1 MTTAET
7 KPEAALALDPI
18 FHPRSVAVAGVS
30 TQRPGFAGMGIGFLL
45 SLMELGFPA
54 VYPVN
59 PRYPEIEGVKCY
71 AGVLDIE
78 GPVDHVISSVPA
90 HVVPKLVED
99 CIAKGVRSVHFFTAG
114 FRETGDAEM
123 ADLEKQV
130 VGRLTAAGIRV
141 FGPNCMGLYVPESK
155 LAFMPGFPT
164 EPGPVGFI
172 SQSGGN
178 AGEMVYTAAVRGIRF
193 SKVVSYGNAADV
205 DESEL
210 LSYLAADPQTE
221 IICAYIEG
229 IKDGRRFFEAMRR
242 AASAKPLVVLKGGRT
257 AAGTRAVMSHTAS
270 LAGSLQV
277 FDSLCRQVNAVRV
290 NSVEEM
296 ADLAVAFR
304 YLQPFLSQEAAG
316 FNPQMDTQS
325 NPQVDTQSNPHSRTQ
340 SNPQTGGSVA
350 VVGGGGGF
358 SVFAADEIDDAGL
371 QCPVL
376 PERTQKALAEINPV
390 AGTSVRNPVDTI
402 AIFEPQKLEQ
412 TLRILGEAENID
424 VIMYHTSLSWGRG
437 RRSLAMLGA
446 DPVHYMQMQV
456 QQMEKARDAFG
467 TPIVVVLRPPLD
479 VESMERTAA
488 FQEKCWQAG
497 FPIFP
502 TIPRAANAIAKT
514 LRWRERRD
522 GT

>member
-7 KPEAALALDPI
+7 KPGTATASLDAI
-18 FHPRSVAVAGVS
+18 FHPRSVAIAGVS
-30 TQRPGFAGMGIGFLL
+30 MQQPGFAGVGLGFLL

-54 VYPVN
+54 VYAVN
-59 PRYPEIEGVKCY
+59 PKYQEIEGLKCY
-71 AGVLDIE
+71 ASVLDIE
-78 GPVDHVISSVPA
+78 LPVDHVISSVPA
-90 HVVPKLVED
+90 RIVPRLVED

-114 FRETGDAEM
+114 FRETGDDEM
-123 ADLEKQV
+123 ADLETQV
-130 VGRLTAAGIRV
+130 VGRLTGAGIRV

-155 LAFMPGFPT
+155 LAFMPGFPA
-164 EPGPVGFI
+164 ESGPVGFI

-178 AGEMVYTAAVRGIRF
+178 AGEMIYTAAVRGIRF
-193 SKVVSYGNAADV
+193 SKVVSYGNASDV

-210 LSYLAADPQTE
+210 LSYFARDPKTNV
-221 IICAYIEG
+221 ICAYIEG
-229 IKDGRRFFEAMRR
+229 VKDGRRFRQALRD
-242 AASAKPLVVLKGGRT
+242 AAAAKPVVVLKGGRT

-270 LAGSLQV
+270 LAGSLAV
-277 FDSLCRQVNAVRV
+277 FDSLCRQLNAVRV

-304 YLQPFLSQEAAG
+304 YMSAPAG
-316 FNPQMDTQS
+316 P
-325 NPQVDTQSNPHSRTQ
+325 
-340 SNPQTGGSVA
+340 GVA

-376 PERTQKALAEINPV
+376 SESTQKALGEINPV

-402 AIFEPQKLEQ
+402 AIFEPPKLEQ
-412 TLRILGEAENID
+412 TLRIIGEAENID
-424 VIMYHTSLSWGRG
+424 VILYHTSFSWGRG
-437 RRSLAMLGA
+437 RRSMAMLGA

-456 QQMEKARDAFG
+456 QQMVKAREASG

-497 FPIFP
+497 FPVFP
-502 TIPRAANAIAKT
+502 TIPRAANAIAKV
-514 LRWRERRD
+514 LRWARSRS
-522 GT
+522 T

>member
-7 KPEAALALDPI
+7 TPARAASLDDI
-18 FHPRSVAVAGVS
+18 FHPRSVAIAGVS
-30 TQRPGFAGMGIGFLL
+30 TQQPGFAGVGMGFLL

-59 PRYPEIEGVKCY
+59 PKYPEIEGLKCY
-71 AGVLDIE
+71 ASVLDIE

-99 CIAKGVRSVHFFTAG
+99 CVEKGVRSVHFFTAG

-123 ADLEKQV
+123 ADLEKQIV
-130 VGRLTAAGIRV
+130 RRLTSAGIRV

-155 LAFMPGFPT
+155 IAFMPGFPT

-178 AGEMVYTAAVRGIRF
+178 AGDMVYTAAVRGIRF
-193 SKVVSYGNAADV
+193 SKVVSYGNAADI

-210 LSYLAADPQTE
+210 LTYLADDSSTE
-221 IICAYIEG
+221 IICSYIEG
-229 IKDGRRFFEAMRR
+229 IKDGRRFVNAIRK
-242 AASAKPLVVLKGGRT
+242 AAAAKPTVVLKGGRT

-296 ADLAVAFR
+296 GDLAVAFR
-304 YLQPFLSQEAAG
+304 YLGAPAG
-316 FNPQMDTQS
+316 S
-325 NPQVDTQSNPHSRTQ
+325 
-340 SNPQTGGSVA
+340 GVA

-358 SVFAADEIDDAGL
+358 SVFAADEIDAAGL
-371 QCPVL
+371 ECPVL
-376 PERTQKALAEINPV
+376 PEHTQTSLGEINPV

-402 AIFEPQKLEQ
+402 AIWEPSKLEQ
-412 TLRILGEAENID
+412 TLRIIGEAENID
-424 VIMYHTSLSWGRG
+424 VILYHTSLSWGRG
-437 RRSLAMLGA
+437 RRSLAMMGP
-446 DPVHYMQMQV
+446 DPAHFMQMQV
-456 QQMEKARDAFG
+456 QQMVKARDSSG

-497 FPIFP
+497 FPVYP

-514 LRWRERRD
+514 LRWAKGRPS
-522 GT
+522 

>member
-7 KPEAALALDPI
+7 KRGTATASLDAI
-18 FHPRSVAVAGVS
+18 FHPRSVAIAGVS
-30 TQRPGFAGMGIGFLL
+30 MQQPGFAGVGLGFLL

-54 VYPVN
+54 VYAVN
-59 PRYPEIEGVKCY
+59 PKYQEIEGLKCY
-71 AGVLDIE
+71 ASVLDIE
-78 GPVDHVISSVPA
+78 LPVDHVISSVPA
-90 HVVPKLVED
+90 RIVPRLVED

-114 FRETGDAEM
+114 FRETGDDEM
-123 ADLEKQV
+123 ADLETQV
-130 VGRLTAAGIRV
+130 VGRLTGAGIRV

-155 LAFMPGFPT
+155 LAFMPGFPA
-164 EPGPVGFI
+164 ESGPVGFI

-178 AGEMVYTAAVRGIRF
+178 AGEMIYTAAVRGIRF
-193 SKVVSYGNAADV
+193 SKVVSYGNASDI

-210 LSYLAADPQTE
+210 LSYLAADPQTDVV
-221 IICAYIEG
+221 CAYIEG
-229 IKDGRRFFEAMRR
+229 VKDGRRFFQAMREG
-242 AASAKPLVVLKGGRT
+242 AGAKPVVVLKGGRT

-270 LAGSLQV
+270 LAGSLAV
-277 FDSLCRQVNAVRV
+277 FDSLCRQLNAVRV

-304 YLQPFLSQEAAG
+304 YMSAPAG
-316 FNPQMDTQS
+316 P
-325 NPQVDTQSNPHSRTQ
+325 
-340 SNPQTGGSVA
+340 GVA

-376 PERTQKALAEINPV
+376 PESTQKALGEINPV

-402 AIFEPQKLEQ
+402 AIFKPPKLEQ
-412 TLRILGEAENID
+412 TLRIIGEAENID
-424 VIMYHTSLSWGRG
+424 VILYHTSFSWGRG
-437 RRSLAMLGA
+437 RRSMAMLGA

-456 QQMEKARDAFG
+456 QQMVKAREASG

-497 FPIFP
+497 FPVFP
-502 TIPRAANAIAKT
+502 TIPRAANAIAKV
-514 LRWRERRD
+514 LRWARSRS
-522 GT
+522 T

>member
-7 KPEAALALDPI
+7 KPGTATASLDAI
-18 FHPRSVAVAGVS
+18 FHPRSVAIAGVS
-30 TQRPGFAGMGIGFLL
+30 MQQPGFAGVGLGFLL

-59 PRYPEIEGVKCY
+59 PKYQEIEGLRCY
-71 AGVLDIE
+71 ASVLDIE

-90 HVVPKLVED
+90 RIVPQLVED

-114 FRETGDAEM
+114 FRETGDDEM
-123 ADLEKQV
+123 ADLETQV
-130 VGRLTAAGIRV
+130 VGRLTGAGIRV

-155 LAFMPGFPT
+155 LAFMPGFPA
-164 EPGPVGFI
+164 ESGPVGFI

-178 AGEMVYTAAVRGIRF
+178 AGEMIYTAAVRGIRF
-193 SKVVSYGNAADV
+193 SKVVSYGNASDV

-210 LSYLAADPQTE
+210 LSYFARDPKTNV
-221 IICAYIEG
+221 ICAYIEG
-229 IKDGRRFFEAMRR
+229 VKDGRRFRQALRD
-242 AASAKPLVVLKGGRT
+242 AAAAKPVVVLKGGRT

-270 LAGSLQV
+270 LAGSLAV
-277 FDSLCRQVNAVRV
+277 FDSLCRQLNAVRV

-304 YLQPFLSQEAAG
+304 YMSAPAG
-316 FNPQMDTQS
+316 P
-325 NPQVDTQSNPHSRTQ
+325 
-340 SNPQTGGSVA
+340 GVA

-376 PERTQKALAEINPV
+376 PESTQKALGEINPV

-402 AIFEPQKLEQ
+402 AIFEPPKLEQ
-412 TLRILGEAENID
+412 TLRIIGEAENID
-424 VIMYHTSLSWGRG
+424 VILYHTSFSWGRG
-437 RRSLAMLGA
+437 RRSMAMLGA

-456 QQMEKARDAFG
+456 QQMVKAREASG

-497 FPIFP
+497 FPVFP
-502 TIPRAANAIAKT
+502 TIPRAANAIAKV
-514 LRWRERRD
+514 LRWARSRS
-522 GT
+522 T

>member
-7 KPEAALALDPI
+7 KPSAATSLDAI
-18 FHPRSVAVAGVS
+18 FHPRSVAIAGVS
-30 TQRPGFAGMGIGFLL
+30 TQQPGFAGVGMGFLI

-59 PRYPEIEGVKCY
+59 PKYEEIEGLKCY
-71 AGVLDIE
+71 ASVLDIE

-90 HVVPKLVED
+90 RIVPQLVED

-114 FRETGDAEM
+114 FRETGDDEM
-123 ADLEKQV
+123 ADLEMQV
-130 VGRLTAAGIRV
+130 VGRLTGAGIRV

-155 LAFMPGFPT
+155 LAFMPGFPA
-164 EPGPVGFI
+164 ESGPVGFI

-193 SKVVSYGNAADV
+193 SKVVSYGNASDI

-210 LSYLAADPQTE
+210 LAYLGSDPQTDV
-221 IICAYIEG
+221 ICAYIEG
-229 IKDGRRFFEAMRR
+229 VKDGRRFFQAVRK
-242 AASAKPLVVLKGGRT
+242 ATAAKPVVVLKGGRT
-257 AAGTRAVMSHTAS
+257 TAGTRAVMSHTAS
-270 LAGSLQV
+270 LAGSLAV

-304 YLQPFLSQEAAG
+304 YMSAPAG
-316 FNPQMDTQS
+316 P
-325 NPQVDTQSNPHSRTQ
+325 
-340 SNPQTGGSVA
+340 GVA

-376 PERTQKALAEINPV
+376 PEQTQEALGEINPV

-402 AIFEPQKLEQ
+402 AIFEPPKLEQ
-412 TLRILGEAENID
+412 TLRIIGEAENID
-424 VIMYHTSLSWGRG
+424 VILYHTSFSWGRG
-437 RRSLAMLGA
+437 RRSMAMLGA
-446 DPVHYMQMQV
+446 DPVHYMRMQV
-456 QQMEKARDAFG
+456 QQMVKARATSG

-497 FPIFP
+497 FPVFP
-502 TIPRAANAIAKT
+502 TIPRAANAIAKV
-514 LRWRERRD
+514 LAWGCRRAA
-522 GT
+522 

>member
-1 MTTAET
+1 MTTPET
-7 KPEAALALDPI
+7 TAQTSLDEI
-18 FHPRSVAVAGVS
+18 FHPRSVAIAGVS
-30 TQRPGFAGMGIGFLL
+30 TQQPGFAGVGIGFLL

-54 VYPVN
+54 IHPVN
-59 PRYPEIEGVKCY
+59 PKYPEIEGLKCY
-71 AGVLDIE
+71 ATILDID

-90 HVVPKLVED
+90 HIVPRLVED
-99 CIAKGVRSVHFFTAG
+99 CIEKGVRSVHFFTAG

-123 ADLEKQV
+123 ADLEKEV
-130 VGRLTAAGIRV
+130 VGRLTGAGIRV
-141 FGPNCMGLYVPESK
+141 LGPNCMGLYIPDSK

-164 EPGPVGFI
+164 ESGPVGFI

-210 LSYLAADPQTE
+210 LAYLAADAQTE

-229 IKDGRRFFEAMRR
+229 VKDGRRFLEAMRR
-242 AASAKPLVVLKGGRT
+242 AAGVKPLVVLKGGRT
-257 AAGTRAVMSHTAS
+257 ASGTRAVMSHTAS
-270 LAGSLQV
+270 LAGSLAV

-304 YLQPFLSQEAAG
+304 FLQPLVAQGPSPEARG
-316 FNPQMDTQS
+316 
-325 NPQVDTQSNPHSRTQ
+325 R
-340 SNPQTGGSVA
+340 VA

-371 QCPVL
+371 DCPVL
-376 PERTQKALAEINPV
+376 PEHTQIALGEINPV
-390 AGTSVRNPVDTI
+390 AGTSVRNPVDSI
-402 AIFEPQKLEQ
+402 AIFEPPKLGQ
-412 TLRILGEAENID
+412 TLRIIGEAENID
-424 VIMYHTSLSWGRG
+424 VILYHTSFSWGRG
-437 RRSLAMLGA
+437 RRSMALLGA
-446 DPVHYMQMQV
+446 DPAHYMQMQI
-456 QQMEKARDAFG
+456 QQMVNARDACG
-467 TPIVVVLRPPLD
+467 KPIAVVLRQPLD
-479 VESMERTAA
+479 VEGMERSAV

-497 FPIFP
+497 FPVYP

-514 LRWRERRD
+514 LRWRQGREE
-522 GT
+522 T

>member
-1 MTTAET
+1 MPTAET
-7 KPEAALALDPI
+7 RTGTTASSLDDI
-18 FHPRSVAVAGVS
+18 FHPRSVAIAGVS
-30 TQRPGFAGMGIGFLL
+30 TQQPGFADIGMGFLL
-45 SLMELGFPA
+45 SLMELRFPA

-59 PRYPEIEGVKCY
+59 PKYQEIEGLRCY
-71 AGVLDIE
+71 ASVLDID

-90 HVVPKLVED
+90 RIVPQLVED

-114 FRETGDAEM
+114 FRETGDDEM
-123 ADLEKQV
+123 ADLETQV
-130 VGRLTAAGIRV
+130 VGSLTGSAIRV

-155 LAFMPGFPT
+155 LAFMPGFPA
-164 EPGPVGFI
+164 EVGPVGFI

-193 SKVVSYGNAADV
+193 SKVVSYGNASDI

-210 LSYLAADPQTE
+210 LSYLAADPQTDV
-221 IICAYIEG
+221 ICAYIEG
-229 IKDGRRFFEAMRR
+229 VKDGRRFFEAMRE
-242 AASAKPLVVLKGGRT
+242 AAGVKPVVVLKGGRT
-257 AAGTRAVMSHTAS
+257 ASGTRAVMSHTAS
-270 LAGSLQV
+270 LAGSLEV

-304 YLQPFLSQEAAG
+304 YMRAPDG
-316 FNPQMDTQS
+316 P
-325 NPQVDTQSNPHSRTQ
+325 
-340 SNPQTGGSVA
+340 GVA

-376 PERTQKALAEINPV
+376 PEQTQKALGEINPV
-390 AGTSVRNPVDTI
+390 AGTSVCNPVDTI
-402 AIFEPQKLEQ
+402 AIFEPPKLEQ
-412 TLRILGEAENID
+412 TLRLIGEAENID
-424 VIMYHTSLSWGRG
+424 VILYHTSFSWGRG
-437 RRSLAMLGA
+437 RRSMAMLGA
-446 DPVHYMQMQV
+446 DPVHYMQMRV
-456 QQMEKARDAFG
+456 QQMVKAREASG

-497 FPIFP
+497 FPVFP
-502 TIPRAANAIAKT
+502 TIPRAANTIAKV
-514 LRWRERRD
+514 LRWSRGRSV
-522 GT
+522 

>member
-1 MTTAET
+1 
-7 KPEAALALDPI
+7 
-18 FHPRSVAVAGVS
+18 
-30 TQRPGFAGMGIGFLL
+30 
-45 SLMELGFPA
+45 
-54 VYPVN
+54 
-59 PRYPEIEGVKCY
+59 
-71 AGVLDIE
+71 
-78 GPVDHVISSVPA
+78 
-90 HVVPKLVED
+90 
-99 CIAKGVRSVHFFTAG
+99 
-114 FRETGDAEM
+114 
-123 ADLEKQV
+123 
-130 VGRLTAAGIRV
+130 
-141 FGPNCMGLYVPESK
+141 
-155 LAFMPGFPT
+155 MPGFPA

-178 AGEMVYTAAVRGIRF
+178 AGEMIYTAAVRGIRF

-205 DESEL
+205 DESQL
-210 LSYLAADPQTE
+210 LEYLASDPDTHV
-221 IICAYIEG
+221 ICAYIEG
-229 IKDGRRFFEAMRR
+229 VKDGRRFLSAMRE
-242 AASAKPLVVLKGGRT
+242 AARAKPLIVLKGGRT

-270 LAGSLQV
+270 LAGSLEI

-304 YLQPFLSQEAAG
+304 FLQPPSG
-316 FNPQMDTQS
+316 P
-325 NPQVDTQSNPHSRTQ
+325 
-340 SNPQTGGSVA
+340 GVA

-371 QCPVL
+371 ACPVL
-376 PERTQKALAEINPV
+376 PEHTQQALGEINPV

-402 AIFEPQKLEQ
+402 AIFEPPKLEQ

-424 VIMYHTSLSWGRG
+424 VIMYHTSFSWGRG
-437 RRSLAMLGA
+437 RRSMAMLGA

-456 QQMEKARDAFG
+456 QQMVKAREASG

-497 FPIFP
+497 FPVFP

-514 LRWRERRD
+514 LRWSRNRAS
-522 GT
+522 

>member
-1 MTTAET
+1 VTTAES
-7 KPEAALALDPI
+7 KPEVPPSLDHI

-30 TQRPGFAGMGIGFLL
+30 TQQPGFAGVGMGFLL

-59 PRYPEIEGVKCY
+59 PKYPEIEGLKCY
-71 AGVLDIE
+71 ANILDID

-90 HVVPKLVED
+90 HIVPRLVDD
-99 CIAKGVRSVHFFTAG
+99 CIAKPVRSVHFFTAG

-130 VGRLTAAGIRV
+130 VGRLTGAGIRV
-141 FGPNCMGLYVPESK
+141 LGPNCMGLYVPGSK
-155 LAFMPGFPT
+155 LAFMPGFPP

-178 AGEMVYTAAVRGIRF
+178 AGEMVYTASVRGIRF
-193 SKVVSYGNAADV
+193 SKVVSYGNASDI

-210 LSYLAADPQTE
+210 LGYLADDRETE

-229 IKDGRRFFEAMRR
+229 IKDGRRFLAAVRK
-242 AASAKPLVVLKGGRT
+242 AASTKPLVVLKGGRT
-257 AAGTRAVMSHTAS
+257 ASGTRAVMSHTAS
-270 LAGSLQV
+270 LAGSLEI
-277 FDSLCRQVNAVRV
+277 FDSLCRQVNAVRA

-304 YLQPFLSQEAAG
+304 YLGAPAG
-316 FNPQMDTQS
+316 S
-325 NPQVDTQSNPHSRTQ
+325 
-340 SNPQTGGSVA
+340 GVA

-371 QCPVL
+371 ECPVL
-376 PERTQKALAEINPV
+376 PEHTQGALGEINPV

-402 AIFEPQKLEQ
+402 AIFEPPKLEQ

-424 VIMYHTSLSWGRG
+424 VIMFHTSFSWGRG
-437 RRSLAMLGA
+437 RRSMAMLGA

-456 QQMEKARDAFG
+456 QQMVKAREASG

-497 FPIFP
+497 FPVFP

-514 LRWRERRD
+514 LHWARGRSS
-522 GT
+522 

>member
-7 KPEAALALDPI
+7 RPETKASSLDAI
-18 FHPRSVAVAGVS
+18 FHPRSVAIAGVS
-30 TQRPGFAGMGIGFLL
+30 MQQSGFAGVGLGFLL

-59 PRYPEIEGVKCY
+59 PKYQEIEGLKCY
-71 AGVLDIE
+71 ASVLDIE
-78 GPVDHVISSVPA
+78 GPVDHVISSVP
-90 HVVPKLVED
+90 VRIVPQLVED

-114 FRETGDAEM
+114 FRETGDDEM
-123 ADLEKQV
+123 ADLEMQV
-130 VGRLTAAGIRV
+130 VARLKGAGIRV

-155 LAFMPGFPT
+155 LAFMPGFPA
-164 EPGPVGFI
+164 ESGPVGFI

-193 SKVVSYGNAADV
+193 SKVVSYGNASDI

-210 LSYLAADPQTE
+210 LSYLAGDTQTDV
-221 IICAYIEG
+221 ICAYIEG
-229 IKDGRRFFEAMRR
+229 VKEGRRFFQAIREA
-242 AASAKPLVVLKGGRT
+242 AAAKPVVILKGGRT
-257 AAGTRAVMSHTAS
+257 ASGTRAVMSHTAS
-270 LAGSLQV
+270 LAGSLAV
-277 FDSLCRQVNAVRV
+277 FDTLCRQVNAVRV

-304 YLQPFLSQEAAG
+304 YMSAPAG
-316 FNPQMDTQS
+316 P
-325 NPQVDTQSNPHSRTQ
+325 
-340 SNPQTGGSVA
+340 GVA

-358 SVFAADEIDDAGL
+358 SVFAADEVDDAGL
-371 QCPVL
+371 ECPVL
-376 PERTQKALAEINPV
+376 PEHTQKALGEINPV

-402 AIFEPQKLEQ
+402 AIFEPPKLEQ
-412 TLRILGEAENID
+412 TLRIIGEADNIN
-424 VIMYHTSLSWGRG
+424 VILYHTSFSWGRG
-437 RRSLAMLGA
+437 RRSMAVLGA

-456 QQMEKARDAFG
+456 QQIVKAREASG

-497 FPIFP
+497 FPVFP
-502 TIPRAANAIAKT
+502 TIPRAANAIAKV
-514 LRWRERRD
+514 LGWAGRRSA
-522 GT
+522 

>member
-7 KPEAALALDPI
+7 KRGTATASLDAI
-18 FHPRSVAVAGVS
+18 FHPRSVAIAGVS
-30 TQRPGFAGMGIGFLL
+30 MQQPGFAGVGLGFLL

-54 VYPVN
+54 VYAVN
-59 PRYPEIEGVKCY
+59 PKYQEIEGLKCY
-71 AGVLDIE
+71 ASVLDIE
-78 GPVDHVISSVPA
+78 LPVDHVISSVPA
-90 HVVPKLVED
+90 RIVPRLVED

-114 FRETGDAEM
+114 FRETGDDEM
-123 ADLEKQV
+123 ADLETQV
-130 VGRLTAAGIRV
+130 VGRLTGAGIRV

-155 LAFMPGFPT
+155 LAFMPGFPA
-164 EPGPVGFI
+164 ESGPVGFI

-178 AGEMVYTAAVRGIRF
+178 AGEMIYTAAVRGIRF
-193 SKVVSYGNAADV
+193 SKVVSYGNASDV

-210 LSYLAADPQTE
+210 LSYFARDPKTNV
-221 IICAYIEG
+221 ICAYIEG
-229 IKDGRRFFEAMRR
+229 VKDGRRFRQALRD
-242 AASAKPLVVLKGGRT
+242 AAAAKPVVVLKGGRT

-270 LAGSLQV
+270 LAGSLAV
-277 FDSLCRQVNAVRV
+277 FDSLCRQLNAVRV

-304 YLQPFLSQEAAG
+304 YMSAPAG
-316 FNPQMDTQS
+316 P
-325 NPQVDTQSNPHSRTQ
+325 
-340 SNPQTGGSVA
+340 GVA

-376 PERTQKALAEINPV
+376 SESTQKALGEINPV

-402 AIFEPQKLEQ
+402 AIFEPPKLEQ
-412 TLRILGEAENID
+412 TLRIIGEAENID
-424 VIMYHTSLSWGRG
+424 VILYHTSFSWGRG
-437 RRSLAMLGA
+437 RRSMAMLGA

-456 QQMEKARDAFG
+456 QQMVKAREASG

-497 FPIFP
+497 FPVFP
-502 TIPRAANAIAKT
+502 TIPRAANAIAKV
-514 LRWRERRD
+514 LRWARSRS
-522 GT
+522 T

>member
-7 KPEAALALDPI
+7 KPGTATASLDAI
-18 FHPRSVAVAGVS
+18 FHPRSVAIAGVS
-30 TQRPGFAGMGIGFLL
+30 MQQPGFAGVGLGFLL

-54 VYPVN
+54 VYAVN
-59 PRYPEIEGVKCY
+59 PKYQEIEGLKCY
-71 AGVLDIE
+71 ASVLDIE
-78 GPVDHVISSVPA
+78 LPVDHVISSVPA
-90 HVVPKLVED
+90 RIVPRLVED

-114 FRETGDAEM
+114 FRETGDDEM
-123 ADLEKQV
+123 ADLETQV
-130 VGRLTAAGIRV
+130 VGRLTGAGIRV

-155 LAFMPGFPT
+155 LAFMPGFPA
-164 EPGPVGFI
+164 ESGPVGFI

-178 AGEMVYTAAVRGIRF
+178 AGEMIYTAAVRGIRF
-193 SKVVSYGNAADV
+193 SKVVSYGNASDV

-210 LSYLAADPQTE
+210 LSYFARDPKTNV
-221 IICAYIEG
+221 ICAYIEG
-229 IKDGRRFFEAMRR
+229 VKDGRRFRQALRD
-242 AASAKPLVVLKGGRT
+242 AAAAKPVVVLKGGRT

-270 LAGSLQV
+270 LAGSLAV
-277 FDSLCRQVNAVRV
+277 FDSLCRQLNAVRV

-304 YLQPFLSQEAAG
+304 YMSAPAG
-316 FNPQMDTQS
+316 P
-325 NPQVDTQSNPHSRTQ
+325 
-340 SNPQTGGSVA
+340 GVA

-358 SVFAADEIDDAGL
+358 SVFAADEIDDSGL

-376 PERTQKALAEINPV
+376 PESTQKALGEINPV

-402 AIFEPQKLEQ
+402 AIFEPPKLEQ
-412 TLRILGEAENID
+412 TLRIIGEAENID
-424 VIMYHTSLSWGRG
+424 VILYHTSFSWGRG
-437 RRSLAMLGA
+437 RRSMAMLGA

-456 QQMEKARDAFG
+456 QQMVKAREASG

-497 FPIFP
+497 FPVFP
-502 TIPRAANAIAKT
+502 TIPRAANAIAKV
-514 LRWRERRD
+514 LRWARSRS
-522 GT
+522 T

>member
-7 KPEAALALDPI
+7 KPEVQPSLDHI
-18 FHPRSVAVAGVS
+18 FHPRSVAIAGVS
-30 TQRPGFAGMGIGFLL
+30 TQQPGFAGVGMGFLL

-59 PRYPEIEGVKCY
+59 PKYPEIEGLKCY
-71 AGVLDIE
+71 ASILDIE
-78 GPVDHVISSVPA
+78 DSVDHVISSVPA
-90 HVVPKLVED
+90 HIVPKLVDD
-99 CIAKGVRSVHFFTAG
+99 CIAKPVRSVHFFTAG

-123 ADLEKQV
+123 ADLEKEV
-130 VGRLTAAGIRV
+130 VGRLTGAGIRV

-155 LAFMPGFPT
+155 LAFMPGFPP

-178 AGEMVYTAAVRGIRF
+178 AGEMVYTASVRGIRF
-193 SKVVSYGNAADV
+193 SKVVSYGNASDV

-210 LSYLAADPQTE
+210 LGYLADDPDTE
-221 IICAYIEG
+221 VICAYIEG
-229 IKDGRRFFEAMRR
+229 VKDGRRFLTAMRK
-242 AASAKPLVVLKGGRT
+242 AASAKPLIVLKGGRT
-257 AAGTRAVMSHTAS
+257 ASGTRAVMSHTAS

-304 YLQPFLSQEAAG
+304 FLRAPAG
-316 FNPQMDTQS
+316 P
-325 NPQVDTQSNPHSRTQ
+325 
-340 SNPQTGGSVA
+340 GVA

-376 PERTQKALAEINPV
+376 PEQTQKALGEINPV

-402 AIFEPQKLEQ
+402 AIFEPPKLEQ

-424 VIMYHTSLSWGRG
+424 VIMYHTSFSWGRG
-437 RRSLAMLGA
+437 RRSMAMLGA
-446 DPVHYMQMQV
+446 DPIHYMQMQV
-456 QQMEKARDAFG
+456 QQMVKAREASG

-497 FPIFP
+497 FPVFP

-514 LRWRERRD
+514 LRWASARSY
-522 GT
+522 

>member
-7 KPEAALALDPI
+7 KRGTATASLDAI
-18 FHPRSVAVAGVS
+18 FHPRSVAIAGVS
-30 TQRPGFAGMGIGFLL
+30 MQQPGFAGVGLGFLL

-54 VYPVN
+54 VYAVN
-59 PRYPEIEGVKCY
+59 PKYQEIEGLKCY
-71 AGVLDIE
+71 ASVLDIE
-78 GPVDHVISSVPA
+78 LPVDHVISSVPA
-90 HVVPKLVED
+90 RIVPRLVED

-114 FRETGDAEM
+114 FRETGDDEM
-123 ADLEKQV
+123 ADLETQV
-130 VGRLTAAGIRV
+130 VGRLTGAGIRV

-155 LAFMPGFPT
+155 LAFMPGFPA
-164 EPGPVGFI
+164 ESGPVGFI

-178 AGEMVYTAAVRGIRF
+178 AGEMIYTAAVRGIRF
-193 SKVVSYGNAADV
+193 SKVVSYGNASDV

-210 LSYLAADPQTE
+210 LSYFARDPKTNV
-221 IICAYIEG
+221 ICAYIEG
-229 IKDGRRFFEAMRR
+229 VKDGRRFRQALRD
-242 AASAKPLVVLKGGRT
+242 AAAAKPVVVLKGGRT

-270 LAGSLQV
+270 LAGSLAV
-277 FDSLCRQVNAVRV
+277 FDSLCRQLNAVRV

-304 YLQPFLSQEAAG
+304 YMSAPAG
-316 FNPQMDTQS
+316 P
-325 NPQVDTQSNPHSRTQ
+325 
-340 SNPQTGGSVA
+340 GVA

-376 PERTQKALAEINPV
+376 PESTQKALGEINPV

-402 AIFEPQKLEQ
+402 AIFEPPKLEQ
-412 TLRILGEAENID
+412 TLRIIGEAENID
-424 VIMYHTSLSWGRG
+424 VILYHTSFSWGRG
-437 RRSLAMLGA
+437 RRSMAMLGA

-456 QQMEKARDAFG
+456 QQMVKAREASG

-497 FPIFP
+497 FPVFP
-502 TIPRAANAIAKT
+502 TIPRAANAIAKV
-514 LRWRERRD
+514 LRWARSRS
-522 GT
+522 T

>member
-7 KPEAALALDPI
+7 GTGTTASSLNDI
-18 FHPRSVAVAGVS
+18 FHPRSVAIAGVS
-30 TQRPGFAGMGIGFLL
+30 TQQPGFAGVGMGFLL
-45 SLMELGFPA
+45 SLMELRFPA

-59 PRYPEIEGVKCY
+59 PKYQEIEGLRCY
-71 AGVLDIE
+71 ASVLDID

-90 HVVPKLVED
+90 RIVPQLVED

-114 FRETGDAEM
+114 FRETGDDEM
-123 ADLEKQV
+123 ADLETQV
-130 VGRLTAAGIRV
+130 VGRLTGSGIRV

-155 LAFMPGFPT
+155 LAFMPGFPA
-164 EPGPVGFI
+164 EVGPVGFI

-193 SKVVSYGNAADV
+193 SKAVSYGNASDI

-210 LSYLAADPQTE
+210 LSYLAADPQTDV
-221 IICAYIEG
+221 ICAYIEG
-229 IKDGRRFFEAMRR
+229 VKDGRRFFEAMGE
-242 AASAKPLVVLKGGRT
+242 AAGVKPVVVLKGGRT
-257 AAGTRAVMSHTAS
+257 ASGTRAVMSHTAS
-270 LAGSLQV
+270 LAGSLEV

-296 ADLAVAFR
+296 ADLAIAFR
-304 YLQPFLSQEAAG
+304 YMRAPDG
-316 FNPQMDTQS
+316 PG
-325 NPQVDTQSNPHSRTQ
+325 V
-340 SNPQTGGSVA
+340 G

-376 PERTQKALAEINPV
+376 PEQTQKALGEINPV
-390 AGTSVRNPVDTI
+390 AGTCVRNPVDTI
-402 AIFEPQKLEQ
+402 AIFESPKLEQ
-412 TLRILGEAENID
+412 TLRLIGEAENID
-424 VIMYHTSLSWGRG
+424 VILYHTSFSWGRG
-437 RRSLAMLGA
+437 RRSMAMLGA

-456 QQMEKARDAFG
+456 QQMVKAREASG

-497 FPIFP
+497 FPVFP
-502 TIPRAANAIAKT
+502 TIPRAANTIAKV
-514 LRWRERRD
+514 LRWARGRSV
-522 GT
+522 

>member
-7 KPEAALALDPI
+7 RPGTAASLDAI
-18 FHPRSVAVAGVS
+18 FHPRSVAIAGVS
-30 TQRPGFAGMGIGFLL
+30 TQQPGFAGVGVGFLL

-59 PRYPEIEGVKCY
+59 PKYQEIEGLRCY
-71 AGVLDIE
+71 ASVLDIE

-90 HVVPKLVED
+90 RIVPQLVED

-114 FRETGDAEM
+114 FRETGDDEM
-123 ADLEKQV
+123 ANLETQV
-130 VGRLTAAGIRV
+130 VGRLTGAGIRV
-141 FGPNCMGLYVPESK
+141 LGPNCMGLYVPESK
-155 LAFMPGFPT
+155 LAFMPGFPADA
-164 EPGPVGFI
+164 GPVGFI

-193 SKVVSYGNAADV
+193 SKVVSYGNASDI

-210 LSYLAADPQTE
+210 LSYLAADPQTDV
-221 IICAYIEG
+221 ICAYIEG
-229 IKDGRRFFEAMRR
+229 VKDGRRFFQAMREG
-242 AASAKPLVVLKGGRT
+242 AGAKPVVVLKGGRT

-270 LAGSLQV
+270 LAGSLAV

-290 NSVEEM
+290 SSVEEM

-304 YLQPFLSQEAAG
+304 YMSAPAG
-316 FNPQMDTQS
+316 P
-325 NPQVDTQSNPHSRTQ
+325 
-340 SNPQTGGSVA
+340 GVA

-376 PERTQKALAEINPV
+376 PDHTQKALGEINPV

-402 AIFEPQKLEQ
+402 AIFEPPKLEQ
-412 TLRILGEAENID
+412 TLRIIGEAENID
-424 VIMYHTSLSWGRG
+424 VILYHTSFSWGRG
-437 RRSLAMLGA
+437 RRSMAMLGA
-446 DPVHYMQMQV
+446 DPVRYMQLQV
-456 QQMEKARDAFG
+456 QQMVKARDASG

-497 FPIFP
+497 FSVFP
-502 TIPRAANAIAKT
+502 TIPRAANAIAKV
-514 LRWRERRD
+514 LRWVRRRSS
-522 GT
+522 